1 MVGLLSSIA
10 PFERRRDDH
19 KTQKE
24 SKMEYWDIEAR
35 GLTKVFGSFTAAH
48 NLNLLVPRGTIF
60 GFLGP
65 NGSGKSTTVKMLT
78 GLLTP
83 TEGEALI
90 AGEPVAVEN
99 VALKHKI
106 GVLPEDDALF
116 RALTIWEHLEMSGP
130 LYGLSHEETEARA
143 TQLLRHLDLWRE
155 RGTYIEQASFGMRK
169 KCALAM
175 ALLHNP
181 RVLFLDEPFEGIDPG
196 SSRNIKDLLL
206 MLSKKG
212 ATIFLTSH
220 ILEVV
225 ERLVSQ
231 YAIIIDG
238 EIVCQQTV
246 EETVKAGR
254 TLEDVYFQ
262 FAGRPAM
269 EEMAWLG

>member
-1 MVGLLSSIA
+1 VVEVEM
-10 PFERRRDDH
+10 RRKIWLTVQDSADDC
-19 KTQKE
+19 
-24 SKMEYWDIEAR
+24 R
-35 GLTKVFGSFTAAH
+35 
-48 NLNLLVPRGTIF
+48 PR
-60 GFLGP
+60 
-65 NGSGKSTTVKMLT
+65 
-78 GLLTP
+78 LTP
-83 TEGEALI
+83 RASRYYVYAALPY
-90 AGEPVAVEN
+90 ASSRRKVQTSV
-99 VALKHKI
+99 L
-106 GVLPEDDALF
+106 LPEDDALF

-143 TQLLRHLDLWRE
+143 TQLLRRLDLWRE

-206 MLSKKG
+206 MLSQKG
-212 ATIFLTSH
+212 VTIFLTSH

-225 ERLVSQ
+225 ERLVGQ

-246 EETVKAGR
+246 EETISAGR

-262 FAGRPAM
+262 FAGHPAM
-269 EEMAWLG
+269 EDMPWLG

>member
-1 MVGLLSSIA
+1 
-10 PFERRRDDH
+10 
-19 KTQKE
+19 
-24 SKMEYWDIEAR
+24 MENWEIEAR
-35 GLTKVFGSFTAAH
+35 GLTKTFGSFTAVR
-48 NLNLLVPRGTIF
+48 NLNLRIARGTIF

-65 NGSGKSTTVKMLT
+65 NGSGKSTTVKLLT
-78 GLLTP
+78 GLLSP
-83 TEGEALI
+83 AEGEVLI

-99 VALKHKI
+99 VSFKSKI

-130 LYGLSHEETEARA
+130 LYGLSHKETEARA

-155 RGTYIEQASFGMRK
+155 RGAYVEQASFGMRK
-169 KCALAM
+169 KCGLAM
-175 ALLHNP
+175 ALLHSP
-181 RVLFLDEPFEGIDPG
+181 QVLFLDEPFEGIDPG
-196 SSRNIKDLLL
+196 SSRNIKDLLPAL
-206 MLSKKG
+206 AQKG
-212 ATIFLTSH
+212 VTVFLTSH

-225 ERLVSQ
+225 ERLVDQ

-246 EETVKAGR
+246 KETVAAGR

-269 EEMAWLG
+269 EEMSWLGLS

>member
-1 MVGLLSSIA
+1 
-10 PFERRRDDH
+10 
-19 KTQKE
+19 
-24 SKMEYWDIEAR
+24 MEAWDIEAR
-35 GLTKVFGSFTAAH
+35 GLTKKFGSFAAVRG
-48 NLNLLVPRGTIF
+48 LNLCVPRGTIF

-65 NGSGKSTTVKMLT
+65 NGSGKSTTVKLLT

-83 TEGEALI
+83 TTGEVLI
-90 AGEPVAVEN
+90 AGEHVSVEN
-99 VALKHKI
+99 IALKRMI

-116 RALTIWEHLEMSGP
+116 RALTIWEHLELSGP
-130 LYGLSHEETEARA
+130 IYGLSGEETETRA
-143 TQLLRHLDLWRE
+143 AQLLRHLDLWE
-155 RGTYIEQASFGMRK
+155 DRGKYVEQASFGMRK

-206 MLSKKG
+206 MLSQKG

-225 ERLVSQ
+225 ERLVGQ

-246 EETVKAGR
+246 EETAAAGR

-262 FAGRPAM
+262 FAGRPAA
-269 EEMAWLG
+269 EEMSWLG

>member
-1 MVGLLSSIA
+1 
-10 PFERRRDDH
+10 
-19 KTQKE
+19 
-24 SKMEYWDIEAR
+24 METWDIEAR
-35 GLTKVFGSFTAAH
+35 GLTKKFGSFTAVR
-48 NLNLLVPRGTIF
+48 NLNLQVPRGTIF

-65 NGSGKSTTVKMLT
+65 NGSGKSTTVKLLT
-78 GLLTP
+78 GLLAP
-83 TEGEALI
+83 TAGEIRI

-99 VALKHKI
+99 IELKRKI

-130 LYGLSHEETEARA
+130 LYGLSRDETETRA
-143 TQLLRHLDLWRE
+143 SQLLRHLDLWDE

-206 MLSKKG
+206 TLAQKG
-212 ATIFLTSH
+212 ATTFLTSH

-231 YAIIIDG
+231 YAVIIDG

-246 EETVKAGR
+246 EETIKAGR

-262 FAGRPAM
+262 FAGHPIG
-269 EEMAWLG
+269 EEMTWLG

>member
-10 PFERRRDDH
+10 PCERRSDNH
-19 KTQKE
+19 KTQEE
-24 SKMEYWDIEAR
+24 SKMEDWDIEAR
-35 GLTKVFGSFTAAH
+35 GLTKKFGSLTAVRD
-48 NLNLLVPRGTIF
+48 LTLRVPRGVIF

-65 NGSGKSTTVKMLT
+65 NGSGKSTTVKLLT

-83 TEGEALI
+83 TAGDALI
-90 AGEPVAVEN
+90 AGEPVTVEN
-99 VALKHKI
+99 VTIKSKI

-130 LYGLSHEETEARA
+130 LYGLKREETETRA
-143 TQLLRHLDLWRE
+143 TQLLRHLDLWQERE
-155 RGTYIEQASFGMRK
+155 TYVELASFGMRK

-181 RVLFLDEPFEGIDPG
+181 RVLFLDEPFEGVDPG
-196 SSRNIKDLLL
+196 SSRNVKDLLL
-206 MLSKKG
+206 TLTQKG

-225 ERLVSQ
+225 ERLVGQ

-246 EETVKAGR
+246 EETINAGR